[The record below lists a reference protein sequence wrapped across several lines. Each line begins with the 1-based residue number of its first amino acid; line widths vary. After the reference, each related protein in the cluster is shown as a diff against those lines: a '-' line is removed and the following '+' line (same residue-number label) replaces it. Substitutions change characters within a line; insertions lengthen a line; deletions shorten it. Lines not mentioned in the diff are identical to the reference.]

1 MKDVNLLV
9 VCANAFAATIGLLS
23 GLALIL
29 RGLVELFPEKP
40 KEAKDST
47 DAAMVAAITSAVA
60 TVIPG
65 ARVTLIEEKK
75 VAS

>member
-1 MKDVNLLV
+1 MKDMNLLV
-9 VCANAFAATIGLLS
+9 VCLNAFAATIGLLS

-40 KEAKDST
+40 KAAT
-47 DAAMVAAITSAVA
+47 DAAIVAAITSAVA
-60 TVIPG
+60 TAIPG
-65 ARVTLIEEKK
+65 ARVTVIEEKK